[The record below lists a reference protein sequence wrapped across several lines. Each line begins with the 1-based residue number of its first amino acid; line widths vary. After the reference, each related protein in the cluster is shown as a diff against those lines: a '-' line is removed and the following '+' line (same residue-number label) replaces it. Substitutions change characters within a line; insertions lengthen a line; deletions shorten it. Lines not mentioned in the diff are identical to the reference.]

1 MKVTR
6 RTEQPLMIR
15 LARAHRTRRIL
26 LIPCRERSC
35 LFYSKS
41 YDRNCVLDESILWEM
56 LAFYHDNLLAN
67 NVSELTVF
75 TVLRQIV

>member
-1 MKVTR
+1 M
-6 RTEQPLMIR
+6 
-15 LARAHRTRRIL
+15 
-26 LIPCRERSC
+26 
-35 LFYSKS
+35 FYSKS
-41 YDRNCVLDESILWEM
+41 YDRNYVLDESILWEI